1 MRKSIASFEH
11 GKKPLLDTKTF
22 RLRQLLFFAYAFVL
36 IAISLFIGMVG
47 YRYYTG
53 MDWTSAFYNASMIL
67 TGMGPANDM
76 VTPGAK
82 IFAGCYSLFSGVI
95 FLSTVAVMF
104 APIVH
109 RFLHRIHL
117 EE

>member
-1 MRKSIASFEH
+1 MA
-11 GKKPLLDTKTF
+11 
-22 RLRQLLFFAYAFVL
+22 
-36 IAISLFIGMVG
+36 G

-67 TGMGPANDM
+67 TGMGPADDM
-76 VTPGAK
+76 QTQGAK
-82 IFAGCYSLFSGVI
+82 VFAGCYSLFSGVI

-104 APIVH
+104 APVVH
-109 RFLHRIHL
+109 RFLHRMHL